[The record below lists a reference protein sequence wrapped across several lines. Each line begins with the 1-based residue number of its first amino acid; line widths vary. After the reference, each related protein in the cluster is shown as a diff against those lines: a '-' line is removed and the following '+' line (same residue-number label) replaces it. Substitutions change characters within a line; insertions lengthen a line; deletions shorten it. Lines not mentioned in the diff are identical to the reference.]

1 MFSSGKSFKKTIEDQ
16 GEKQAKALESL
27 ELFNKINKLKQV
39 KDLFPHKHLNDLMKD
54 RLKEIIKLQSSFKT
68 SNSNYL
74 SKKQGRNF
82 INSSLPAMFLG
93 DIDQISISIND
104 PHEEQSIF

>member
-16 GEKQAKALESL
+16 GEKQAKAFESL
-27 ELFNKINKLKQV
+27 ELFNKIKQV
-39 KDLFPHKHLNDLMKD
+39 KDLFPHNHLNDLMKD